1 LLLFMPKLAPPSA
14 PRARRPATAPEGY
27 EDEVIAIF
35 ADLVELLGLPKSMG
49 EIYGYLFAA
58 PEPRSPA
65 EIERRLGLS
74 KGSVSQGLRAL
85 RELGAVHEA
94 GPAEEGSEDRSARW
108 AAAIELRHLIGSLLR
123 ERLVP
128 YLGRQDERLKRAD
141 RALVSATPDLA
152 EDARIV
158 SRERLNKLKTWQ
170 TRARAVLPLLGKML

>member
-1 LLLFMPKLAPPSA
+1 MPKLAPTAAPRSRRAASA
-14 PRARRPATAPEGY
+14 PVGY
-27 EDEVIAIF
+27 EDEVIAVF

-65 EIERRLGLS
+65 EIESRLGLS

-85 RELGAVHEA
+85 RELGAVQEA
-94 GPAEEGSEDRSARW
+94 ALAEEPSDDRSARW
-108 AAAIELRHLIGSLLR
+108 VAAIELRHLIGSLLR

-141 RALVSATPDLA
+141 RALVAATGDGASETLV
-152 EDARIV
+152 V